1 MLVAEAVEAAKKLEE
16 EGISARVINVGTIKP
31 LDKDTILKAAKE
43 TKFIVTAEEHSI
55 IGGLG
60 SAVSEYLSETYP
72 TKVIK
77 IGINDQ
83 FGQSGD
89 GAELMKFYG
98 LSAENI
104 VEKIKNT

>member
-1 MLVAEAVEAAKKLEE
+1 
-16 EGISARVINVGTIKP
+16 
-31 LDKDTILKAAKE
+31 
-43 TKFIVTAEEHSI
+43 
-55 IGGLG
+55 
-60 SAVSEYLSETYP
+60 VSEYLSETYP

-104 VEKIKNT
+104 VEKIKNNI